1 MRLPGVDFE
10 RPRVRDIVIVTIVA
24 MILSARISAYQAE
37 TGLLV
42 MTPLEPA
49 CAQLL
54 IRGPNRSQ
62 WVTPQGSFSVPAH
75 EGSSQLHLISGRV
88 QAEMRIMRGDRV
100 VRSATATA
108 EPGARIDFKPG
119 LFSIETSFGRAGP
132 AIEKYCGDIG
142 SADP

>member
-10 RPRVRDIVIVTIVA
+10 RPRVRDIAIVTIVA

-54 IRGPNRSQ
+54 ILTPTRAR
-62 WVTPQGSFSVPAH
+62 WVEPLGTLPVGHAAGELQ
-75 EGSSQLHLISGRV
+75 R
-88 QAEMRIMRGDRV
+88 
-100 VRSATATA
+100 
-108 EPGARIDFKPG
+108 PGA
-119 LFSIETSFGRAGP
+119 
-132 AIEKYCGDIG
+132 
-142 SADP
+142 

>member
-54 IRGPNRSQ
+54 ILTPTRAR
-62 WVTPQGSFSVPAH
+62 WVEPLGTFNVPAH
-75 EGSSQLHLISGRV
+75 EGSSQLHLTSGLVR
-88 QAEMRIMRGDRV
+88 AEMRIMRGDRV

-108 EPGARIDFKPG
+108 GPGSRIDFKPG
-119 LFSIETSFGRAGP
+119 LFSIETSVGRSEP
-132 AIEKYCGDIG
+132 ARADYCTEV
-142 SADP
+142 SAADP